1 MTADIRTDTSAVIKY
16 QRHIYVAWA
25 ILHIETQIQRFRI
38 EHKIQIDFKEK
49 YTQRVFIFIATG
61 RYSTICVI
69 QYPSHIG
76 NKEML
81 LASKRVKL
89 NWQCYCVPPPQ
100 IHPKKKERE
109 IYCQCLCIASLST
122 HTYL

>member
-38 EHKIQIDFKEK
+38 EHKIQIDFKKK

-61 RYSTICVI
+61 RYSTIFVI

-81 LASKRVKL
+81 LTSKRVL
-89 NWQCYCVPPPQ
+89 CCVVPPPNP
-100 IHPKKKERE
+100 PKKRKRY
-109 IYCQCLCIASLST
+109 ILPMFMCCILVNT
-122 HTYL
+122 HLPLNM